1 MSQFHRK
8 TDGPVAAIVLAAGF
22 SERMGRFKPLLPL
35 GAWRTIERVATMF
48 LAAGIR
54 DIIVVTG
61 HRAAEISQAMA
72 PLSVRC
78 VENPDYPDGMF
89 TSVTAGTV
97 PFSFTRWIS
106 RWCAFRP

>member
-1 MSQFHRK
+1 MSQLGVEK
-8 TDGPVAAIVLAAGF
+8 DGTIAAIVLAAGY

-61 HRAAEISQAMA
+61 HRAAEISQA
-72 PLSVRC
+72 
-78 VENPDYPDGMF
+78 
-89 TSVTAGTV
+89 
-97 PFSFTRWIS
+97 S
-106 RWCAFRP
+106 R